1 MHECKFLTWK
11 SGDLPKSEKYKK
23 LQPAKY
29 YGREELSD
37 RQLRQYDIACGLGND
52 TISTPFPTWEHRDTG
67 KTVNS
72 RLDQHH
78 ERIGTPLFY
87 NKNHNYKGD
96 V

>member
-1 MHECKFLTWK
+1 MHKCKFLEWT
-11 SGDLPKSEKYKK
+11 SGDLPKSEVYK
-23 LQPAKY
+23 PRMTAKY

-72 RLDQHH
+72 SMDKEH
-78 ERIGTPLFY
+78 ERIGTPIFY
-87 NKNHNYKGD
+87 NKNHNYKGK
-96 V
+96 